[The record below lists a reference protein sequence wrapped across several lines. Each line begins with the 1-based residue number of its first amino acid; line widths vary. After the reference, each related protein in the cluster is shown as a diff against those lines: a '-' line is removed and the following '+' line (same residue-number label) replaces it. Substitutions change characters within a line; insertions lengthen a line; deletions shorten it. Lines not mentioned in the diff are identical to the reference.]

1 MSHLL
6 YFQTLKLHPSC
17 SPLHSLPD
25 FPRSLR
31 TQVFLEA
38 SVAAL
43 QPLQH
48 NQRIH
53 PSVFRLMGA
62 GASAT
67 FKESVDSISEA
78 DLADALSQLTTEEI
92 AVRFAAIAEKERP
105 PTQEEKAS
113 TEARVDLSQV
123 VSGLVIAHWESP
135 GVELLPVPRFPS
147 KERSAVESALQVLN
161 GHASQAATR
170 FPEEWARAANL
181 QQRFPQKKNEK
192 IEVALKVRDVSARV
206 SGEVAVRRV
215 RGRETPDLACILAPR
230 TWGSAR
236 VRLTQEAMG
245 HTGAGTGPGPG
256 TGAAAY
262 KLAPF
267 GRQQS
272 PMAAKTPP
280 QPDRHE
286 DKSLS
291 WLPRP
296 SIGYRY
302 LSIRLESRR
311 FAVLCAHVRTVQV
324 SQT

>member
-1 MSHLL
+1 
-6 YFQTLKLHPSC
+6 
-17 SPLHSLPD
+17 
-25 FPRSLR
+25 
-31 TQVFLEA
+31 
-38 SVAAL
+38 
-43 QPLQH
+43 
-48 NQRIH
+48 
-53 PSVFRLMGA
+53 MGA

-245 HTGAGTGPGPG
+245 HTGA
-256 TGAAAY
+256 AAY

-272 PMAAKTPP
+272 PMAAKTPS